1 MLALGVGF
9 FLLYLGL
16 GLTLHLR
23 APRLFLRLDLAFDA
37 DVPSRIIDLTRVGG
51 AHYRTQLH
59 PLFVLLLNP
68 LGLLLRGGLRAL
80 GLEPS
85 GRLAAI
91 LLTSAAGATGVALL
105 FAWLRRLLAPGPSP
119 LLWTLVF
126 GLSSSQM
133 VFSAIPESFVFSG
146 LGLLAVFLVVCDP
159 GRSAALRLGT
169 SVACF
174 GMAQSNIAAVFAA
187 RADALW
193 KGGRGAA
200 LRAASSLAVATVLV
214 TVPLA
219 ALQLWIYPRTVPF
232 YAWGA
237 VAEGDRLSVFRPSSV
252 GDALA
257 HAADL
262 SAHLA
267 LFNLAAPRLEVQGA
281 GSEYPTVDFPG
292 LSWTAFRPAGLAHLG
307 PWAALLGLAGLGL
320 VSAHRVLDPPVRAV
334 ALWLAANTALHS
346 VFGVSLFL
354 YSCQW
359 TFAVVVLA
367 ALGTGAWV
375 GEESSRRRIVLGALA
390 LAVALE
396 AGANAALFADLV
408 SVFG

>member
-1 MLALGVGF
+1 VALGAAF

-16 GLTLHLR
+16 GLTLHFR
-23 APRLFLRLDLAFDA
+23 APKLFVRLDLAFDA

-80 GLEPS
+80 GLEPA

-91 LLTSAAGATGVALL
+91 LLTSAAGAAGVGLMS
-105 FAWLRRLLAPGPSP
+105 AWLRRILTPGPSI

-133 VFSAIPESFVFSG
+133 VFSALPESFVFSG
-146 LGLLAVFLVVCDP
+146 LSLLAVFLVVGDP

-169 SVACF
+169 AVACF
-174 GMAQSNIAAVFAA
+174 GMATSNIAAVFVA
-187 RADALW
+187 RAEAVW
-193 KGGRGAA
+193 KDGRRAA
-200 LRAASSLAVATVLV
+200 LRAAAWLAAATVAV

-237 VAEGDRLSVFRPSSV
+237 LAEGDRLSVFHPSSV

-257 HAADL
+257 HALDL

-281 GSEYPTVDFPG
+281 GSEYPTVDFPD
-292 LSWTAFRPAGLAHLG
+292 LSGAALRPAGIAYLG
-307 PWAALLGLAGLGL
+307 PWALLLGLAGLGL
-320 VSAHRVLDPPVRAV
+320 VASQSAPAAPVRAV
-334 ALWLAANTALHS
+334 ALWLFTNAALHS

-354 YSCQW
+354 YSCHW

-367 ALGTGAWV
+367 ALGTEAWA
-375 GEESSRRRIVLGALA
+375 GEDSSRRRIVLGALV

-396 AGANAALFADLV
+396 ASANAALFADLV